1 MISESGIIQMNNRKI
16 TFMIGSTDKTMPDT
30 TLPTHLLNDQDRQ
43 KLTLPEGEYL
53 NDDGIMTLQGE
64 PYINYLAF
72 MTPSERLIF
81 TYPINA
87 GDDEQNQISPYLARI
102 QKHFNLPI
110 ISHTATPQAD
120 QQDLTPYLGAKR
132 ATLRHLIQA
141 SNDSRDRNIRLSP
154 SWQYVYQVLSQGD
167 TQALTEKLLGSISY
181 RNVPAQLDAEIVTGL
196 YGNTI
201 NSSISKLEEFYR
213 NQYAYLVKYG

>member
-87 GDDEQNQISPYLARI
+87 GDDEQN
-102 QKHFNLPI
+102 
-110 ISHTATPQAD
+110 
-120 QQDLTPYLGAKR
+120 
-132 ATLRHLIQA
+132 
-141 SNDSRDRNIRLSP
+141 
-154 SWQYVYQVLSQGD
+154 
-167 TQALTEKLLGSISY
+167 
-181 RNVPAQLDAEIVTGL
+181 
-196 YGNTI
+196 
-201 NSSISKLEEFYR
+201 R
-213 NQYAYLVKYG
+213 NQSLFGADTKTF